1 MTATSN
7 SPRAARP
14 QIDLDGLSIEELQAL
29 QQRVDAELDAR
40 SFEENLRRELDSHM
54 RRQQRTAPSGG
65 TPRGG
70 SRRA

>member
-7 SPRAARP
+7 SHRARP
-14 QIDLDGLSIEELQAL
+14 RIDLDGLSIEELQSL
-29 QQRVDAELDAR
+29 RQRIDAELDAR
-40 SFEENLRRELDSHM
+40 SFEDNLRRELESHM

-65 TPRGG
+65 TSRGG